1 LLHKL
6 HIKNYR
12 SIAEATVELRPFTML
27 VGANGSGKSN
37 LLKLLVHL
45 STMPNGGALTKHLCL
60 ADRASGV
67 DVTTS
72 DGAFAFVND
81 RFNGGAKPKELANVS
96 IFSIDPRYVGEA
108 EGITPFPNVGPNG
121 EGAIRVLDA
130 LKTGDREELFDTIE
144 RELREFVPEIE
155 KLSFAPGGNAKSL
168 QVREAGIPTPVPV
181 RELSE
186 GTRLVLTILTIVHQ
200 ERPPSIVCFEDL
212 DRGLH
217 PALFAK
223 VVDVC
228 RSLARAPGA
237 PQIVATTHNPY
248 LVDQFIDDEDS
259 VVLVEKAHANTSFTS
274 LRERLDGLDRG
285 SDTLGGIWYSGLL
298 GGVPVSP
305 VKHIPKMRQGKG
317 QGLVDAPRIRVVGR

>member
-1 LLHKL
+1 MLQKL

-12 SIAEATVELRPFTML
+12 SIAEATVELSPFTML

-67 DVTTS
+67 DITTS

-81 RFNGGAKPKELANVS
+81 GFDGGAKPRELANVA
-96 IFSIDPRYVGEA
+96 IFSIDPQYVGRA
-108 EGITPFPNVGPNG
+108 EGITPLPKVESNG
-121 EGAIRVLDA
+121 QGVSQVLDA
-130 LKTGDREELFDTIE
+130 LKTGDREDLFDTIE
-144 RELREFVPEIE
+144 RELCEFVPEIE
-155 KLSFAPGGNAKSL
+155 KLSFLPGGNAKSL
-168 QVREAGIPTPVPV
+168 QVREVGIPTPVPV
-181 RELSE
+181 HELSE
-186 GTRLVLTILTIVHQ
+186 GTRLVLAILTIVHQ
-200 ERPPSIVCFEDL
+200 ERPSSIVCFEDL

-228 RSLARAPGA
+228 RTLVSAPGA

-248 LVDQFIDDEDS
+248 LVDQFIDNEDS
-259 VVLVEKAHANTSFTS
+259 VVLVEKANANTSFTS
-274 LRERLDGLDRG
+274 LRKRLDGLDQG
-285 SDTLGGIWYSGLL
+285 SDTLGGIWYSGLV

-305 VKHIPKMRQGKG
+305 VKHLPKMREGKAEG
-317 QGLVDAPRIRVVGR
+317 